1 MIPIS
6 PVASAAQ
13 IASAYRSNGAA
24 AADPAAGG
32 FEAMVGHAVG
42 SALGTMRGAER
53 TTAAGLAGQTDVQS
67 VVQALSN
74 AEVTLQAVVAV
85 RDKVV
90 GAYND
95 IMHMSV

>member
-1 MIPIS
+1 MTPIAAIA
-6 PVASAAQ
+6 PAAQ
-13 IASAYRSNGAA
+13 IASAYRANGAA
-24 AADPAAGG
+24 DGFDALVGQAASAALDTLR
-32 FEAMVGHAVG
+32 A
-42 SALGTMRGAER
+42 AER
-53 TTAAGLAGQTDVQS
+53 TTADGLAGRADVQS

-74 AEVTLQAVVAV
+74 AEVTLQTVVAV